1 MTKNKQ
7 LKLIRKNQVVTIFL
21 LVVIVIAIL
30 MIPHATAQTITMA
43 NPSGIAER
51 DIIVYYANGTM
62 QGFYNSTS
70 VISLDGATDYI
81 FTLKPMRT
89 TPLEDPG
96 DWLTNEAL
104 PFAQT
109 YFVPLIALVF
119 LIALLR
125 RR

>member
-1 MTKNKQ
+1 MKR
-7 LKLIRKNQVVTIFL
+7 LCLLALIAL
-21 LVVIVIAIL
+21 LVL
-30 MIPHATAQTITMA
+30 MVMPTTAQTITMA

-70 VISLDGATDYI
+70 VITLDSAQDYI

-89 TPLEDPG
+89 TPLEDP
-96 DWLTNEAL
+96 DNWLTNEAF
-104 PFAQT
+104 PFVQT
-109 YFVPLIALVF
+109 YFIPLIVLVV
-119 LIALLR
+119 LLAYLR